1 MMDDVDSSARPASAS
16 ASFGSRLRRATLT
29 LGIAIAMHVWVV
41 PALRTG
47 PRIVPSAPHLVQA
60 GVLAQPQTL
69 AVRSIPATSSLTAGV
84 RVTTTLIDAQKLPAD
99 GPSPTDRRSTDP
111 APAPRANDAGLSAYA
126 VATTGTGRTD
136 LTGNPVVPAFLA
148 ATPVSRRDLNE
159 PRLPE
164 APLDL
169 PETRDQPDVPTA
181 IVPAAVSSPA
191 TVAAHDRVDSSRRDE
206 EVVRQVLQDYA
217 RAYERLDVQAAK
229 AIYPT
234 VDSQALQ
241 RAFEQLD
248 AQQLAFASCGV
259 VLTGRDANARCRGDA
274 TYRPKVG
281 SRTLRLTAREWTF
294 NLSRDNDRWQ
304 IVKATLH

>member
-1 MMDDVDSSARPASAS
+1 MHDVDSSARPASATD
-16 ASFGSRLRRATLT
+16 SFGSRLRRATLT
-29 LGIAIAMHVWVV
+29 LAVAIAMHVWVV
-41 PALRTG
+41 PALRSG
-47 PRIVPSAPHLVQA
+47 PHITPSAPHLVQA
-60 GVLAQPQTL
+60 GVLPQPQAL
-69 AVRSIPATSSLTAGV
+69 AARSIPTTTSLTSGV
-84 RVTTTLIDAQKLPAD
+84 RVTTTLIDAQELPAD
-99 GPSPTDRRSTDP
+99 GRPSPTDRRSTDP
-111 APAPRANDAGLSAYA
+111 APAPRANDAGLRPYA
-126 VATTGTGRTD
+126 VGSTGTD

-148 ATPVSRRDLNE
+148 AAPVSRRDLNE

-169 PETRDQPDVPTA
+169 PETRGQPDVPAA
-181 IVPAAVSSPA
+181 IVPASVSSPA
-191 TVAAHDRVDSSRRDE
+191 TVAARDRADASRRDE
-206 EVVRQVLQDYA
+206 EIVRQVLQDYA